1 MHTGSRVAL
10 CSAGVDC
17 STVGPSTRKNLN
29 ERGYFGVGGEVCAP
43 MVQDVVSRLA
53 DKFVFFKSEQ
63 KRSRHLLLPVAGTI
77 LITVSFY

>member
-17 STVGPSTRKNLN
+17 STVGSSTRKKLN

-53 DKFVFFKSEQ
+53 DKFFFLSLSKNAVVTYCCLWLEQ
-63 KRSRHLLLPVAGTI
+63 S
-77 LITVSFY
+77 